1 MSDSV
6 EHEGALIYYLTFGEW
21 KWKYVKKSREGVFDI
36 VYYGGRRKMSEVGRD
51 AVFVSIPHGDVL
63 RWRDKLDRL
72 LPHVQEILR
81 RIHYYRKVALV
92 CDESAKRCLFWR
104 TLKLVVRTAKALE
117 EYPELPRLLGCDKED
132 MSVICGLCSREGC
145 KHRFYCPSKSW
156 IYRCR
161 FSIVIPL
168 RLCVHHFAG
177 PTYRRVLE
185 NWEECLDSGGLDEV
199 AAEVICDV

>member
-6 EHEGALIYYLTFGEW
+6 EFRGVTIHYLTFGEW
-21 KWKYVKKSREGVFDI
+21 KWKYVKKGRGDEFDR
-36 VYYGGRRKMSEVGRD
+36 VYYGGRRKMSDVGRD
-51 AVFVSIPHGDVL
+51 AVLVSIPHRDVL
-63 RWRDKLDRL
+63 CWRDKLDRL

-81 RIHYYRKVALV
+81 RVHYYRKVALV

-117 EYPELPRLLGCDKED
+117 EYPELPRLLGCDKND
-132 MSVICGLCSREGC
+132 MSVVYSLCQRSDCR
-145 KHRFYCPSKSW
+145 HRWYCSHATW
-156 IYRCR
+156 VYRHS

-168 RLCVHHFAG
+168 SLCVQRSWMR
-177 PTYRRVLE
+177 YSQVLE
-185 NWEECLDSGGLDEV
+185 SWEKCLDDGGLDEV